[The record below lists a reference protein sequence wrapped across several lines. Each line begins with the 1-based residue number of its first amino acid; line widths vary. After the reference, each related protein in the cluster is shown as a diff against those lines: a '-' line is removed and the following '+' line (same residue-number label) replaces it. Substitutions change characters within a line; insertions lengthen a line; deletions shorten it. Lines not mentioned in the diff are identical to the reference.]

1 MDELIYEIAS
11 EDSCIKLERKTYLY
25 CLYVFMD
32 ESFYFYYDQCLTTTL
47 DKMTVWLNR
56 FPF

>member
-1 MDELIYEIAS
+1 MDELIYEITS
-11 EDSCIKLERKTYLY
+11 EDSCIKLERKMHLY